1 MKHFLGLGSNMG
13 DRKFNLLG
21 AIAALSAVI
30 DVEATSS
37 LYESEAVG
45 GPKGQGRYLNMAIV
59 GASLL
64 EPSDLLRHCMDIER
78 DFGRTRVVPNGPRTL
93 DIDILFADGV
103 VIHTDDLVVPHPR
116 LHLRGFVLAPLFEL
130 DPKLVTTLQPNVA
143 QRLRLAIWEPGE
155 EVLEGVWY
163 REFVEVPS

>member
-1 MKHFLGLGSNMG
+1 
-13 DRKFNLLG
+13 
-21 AIAALSAVI
+21 
-30 DVEATSS
+30 
-37 LYESEAVG
+37 
-45 GPKGQGRYLNMAIV
+45 
-59 GASLL
+59 
-64 EPSDLLRHCMDIER
+64 MDIER

-103 VIHTDDLVVPHPR
+103 VLHTDDLVIPHPR

-143 QRLRLAIWEPGE
+143 QRLRLAICEPGE